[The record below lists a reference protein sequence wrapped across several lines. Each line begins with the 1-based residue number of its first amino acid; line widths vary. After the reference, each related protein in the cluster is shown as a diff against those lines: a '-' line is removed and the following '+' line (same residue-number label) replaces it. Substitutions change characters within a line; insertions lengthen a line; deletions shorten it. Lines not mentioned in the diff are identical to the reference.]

1 MRLQSQCCCGCP
13 LPFFLNLHPQK
24 GWVQI
29 SCLLSAV
36 SEGCCLTDWA
46 SHSVG
51 RLGFGLPF
59 ICCLYFQRALLK
71 QIPYPSS
78 PQKYSYFLFCPLAA
92 ITGDL
97 FLLFF
102 YSFNWKISG
111 QFCFILFFHW
121 QAASSPELQAM
132 FLVSCETEGKALQSI
147 READCRANLE
157 GGAQRTVQ
165 CWKRFSS
172 SLKCS
177 CRLKLYWLNLS
188 ELTLDQEQYLNITYT
203 SVGTQCRNQ

>member
-46 SHSVG
+46 SHPVG

-78 PQKYSYFLFCPLAA
+78 PQKYSYFLFVLSLPSQV
-92 ITGDL
+92 I
-97 FLLFF
+97 
-102 YSFNWKISG
+102 Y
-111 QFCFILFFHW
+111 FCYFFIL
-121 QAASSPELQAM
+121 S
-132 FLVSCETEGKALQSI
+132 TERYQVNFVLFYFSIGKQQVPQN
-147 READCRANLE
+147 CKP
-157 GGAQRTVQ
+157 
-165 CWKRFSS
+165 CS
-172 SLKCS
+172 SLAVKQRERPYSPSEKLTAGQTWKGGLRGQCS
-177 CRLKLYWLNLS
+177 AG
-188 ELTLDQEQYLNITYT
+188 
-203 SVGTQCRNQ
+203 SVLALL